1 MRRSTTGFSGTER
14 FAIRRQ
20 LGSGGM
26 GIVYEAYDRMRNET
40 VALKTL
46 LHVEPSAIYRFKNEF
61 RALADVV
68 HPNLVSLYELVG
80 VENQWFFTMELVNG
94 VSFIEYVRES
104 VNLQFIDSEESH
116 SATPAKK
123 RSESETFPVNEGA
136 ATATDQD
143 KSAQESD
150 SETVDIGE
158 QPQHIYNYAAPF
170 LLFPETNSLHIDR
183 LRSAMRQLTE
193 GIYAL
198 HKAGKLHRDI
208 KPSNVLVSKEGRVVI
223 LDFGLI
229 TELIPEGTSQSLQII
244 GTPLYMSPE
253 QAAGSPL
260 SEASDWYNVGV
271 MLYEALTG
279 RLPFTGHLL
288 EILQNKQQFEPPPP
302 SQLAPGIPED
312 FDTLCRR
319 LLRREP
325 ELRPSGEEILLY
337 LDHQLEATK
346 HRPRPVT
353 TSVTG
358 RPFVGRKAQIAVMEE
373 AFLNTKKGSPFIL
386 FVHGNSGI
394 GKSTLVRHFLKELR
408 QREEVVV
415 LTGRCYERETVPY
428 KAFDSLVDA
437 LSQYLKRLPPL
448 AAEALLPRDIMTLA
462 RLFPVLQQVE
472 IIATANR
479 RVLNIPDSQE
489 LRYRAF
495 AALREL
501 LARLADRK
509 PLVIFLDDLQWG
521 DVDSGALLN
530 EILRPPDPPNLL
542 LIASYR
548 SEEAEVNPLLRALLS
563 KQSNAGSRSN
573 VCELEIGE
581 LAASEAHELALA
593 LLRRHGSIN
602 KVSAEEIARESGGS
616 PFFIDELVQYSLSR
630 AEFADLEEN
639 TVQEFVSAQMR
650 AISLDNVIWLRI
662 SELSEQARR
671 LLEVVAVASQPLD
684 LKVANQ
690 AAEIDTEEHL
700 ILSTLRARHLVRIRR
715 TKGRDEIE
723 TYHDRIRET
732 VIANLSPPALG
743 NYHYRLALLLETSG
757 SFDPEMLARHFHEA
771 GEDRRA
777 TYYADMAA
785 TQAARALA
793 FDRAAQLYRFA
804 IELKSMDN
812 SDQGNLYLKLGDALA
827 NAGRGAEAAEAYL
840 EGAKN
845 LSPDMRLESQRRAA
859 EQLLISGH
867 IDEGLAM
874 IRTVLKAVGLKLA
887 PTPKQALILLLL
899 RRLYLRF
906 RGLKFQERAAEQ
918 LPSETLTLIDI
929 CWSAAVG
936 LALVDNIRA
945 SDFQAQ
951 HLLLAL
957 KAGEPHRVARALAVE
972 AGFSATSGFLK
983 KDRTDRIL
991 NTAKTLAQRID
1002 SLHAQGLCSLTG
1014 GVAEYYLG
1022 HWQGARELV
1031 EHAENVLLEHCT
1043 GVTWELNTARL
1054 YQIVSLFYQGEI
1066 AELSRRVFFFLKE
1079 SQERGNLY
1087 GATVFR
1093 TGFANIAWLAADDT
1107 NGARRVLSE
1116 ALSQWS
1122 REGFHVEHY
1131 LGMQAEAQINLYTGE
1146 SCTGWEKYMKLYPSL
1161 EGSLLLR
1168 IQNIRIGML
1177 QLRARLALAASASS
1191 TDREKLLAAAEADA
1205 GRIERENMTWSNGLA
1220 ELLRAGITASR
1231 GDKSEAMAKLA
1242 AAATSFDAAEM
1253 TLYAIATQYRRGQLL
1268 GTSGRAL
1275 VEAAEAWMARQQ
1287 IKNPARMVAM
1297 LAPGFADI

>member
-1 MRRSTTGFSGTER
+1 MRRSTTDFSGTER
-14 FAIRRQ
+14 FTIRRQ

-26 GIVYEAYDRMRNET
+26 GVVYEAYDRMRNET

-46 LHVEPSAIYRFKNEF
+46 THVEPSAIYRFKNEF

-68 HPNLVSLYELVG
+68 HPNLISLYELVG
-80 VENQWFFTMELVNG
+80 VENQWFFTMELVKG

-104 VNLQFIDSEESH
+104 INLQFLDSEEDQA
-116 SATPAKK
+116 ATPHKQ
-123 RSESETFPVNEGA
+123 RPDSETFPINEDTV
-136 ATATDQD
+136 TATHQD
-143 KSAQESD
+143 KSAQEDD
-150 SETVDIGE
+150 SETIDIGD
-158 QPQHIYNYAAPF
+158 QPRYRYDYAAPLPF
-170 LLFPETNSLHIDR
+170 FSATNSLRIDR
-183 LRSAMRQLTE
+183 LRSAMKQLAE

-198 HKAGKLHRDI
+198 HEAGKLHRDI
-208 KPSNVLVSKEGRVVI
+208 KPSNVLVSKGGRVVI

-229 TELIPEGTSQSLQII
+229 TELAPEALNQSMQIM

-279 RLPFTGHLL
+279 RLPFTGNLI
-288 EILQNKQQFEPPPP
+288 EILQNKQRFEPPRP
-302 SQLAPGIPED
+302 SQIAPGVPED
-312 FDTLCRR
+312 FDTLCQR
-319 LLRREP
+319 LLRRDP
-325 ELRPSGEEILLY
+325 RLRPSGKEILLY
-337 LDHQLEATK
+337 LDHQLEVMEP
-346 HRPRPVT
+346 RPRSVAAPVT
-353 TSVTG
+353 GT
-358 RPFVGRKAQIAVMEE
+358 PFVGRKAQLAVMKE
-373 AFLNTKKGSPFIL
+373 AFLNTKKGSPFII
-386 FVHGNSGI
+386 FVHGNSGM
-394 GKSTLVRHFLKELR
+394 GKSTLVRHFLKDLR

-437 LSQYLKRLPPL
+437 LSQYLKHLPPL

-472 IIATANR
+472 TIATAHR

-521 DVDSGALLN
+521 DVDSAALLS
-530 EILRPPDPPNLL
+530 EVLRPPDPPTLL

-548 SEEAEVNPLLRALLS
+548 SEEAEANPLLRALLS
-563 KQSNAGSRSN
+563 KQSNAGSGSN
-573 VCELEIGE
+573 VCKLEIGE
-581 LAASEAHELALA
+581 LAASEARELALA
-593 LLRRHGSIN
+593 LLRRHGSVN

-630 AEFADLEEN
+630 AEFADLEED
-639 TVQEFVSAQMR
+639 TIQEFVSTKMR
-650 AISLDNVIWLRI
+650 EISLDEVIWLRI
-662 SELSEQARR
+662 SELSEKARH
-671 LLEVVAVASQPLD
+671 LLEVVSVASQPLD

-700 ILSTLRARHLVRIRR
+700 ILATLRARHLVRIRR

-732 VIANLSPPALG
+732 VIANLSQPTLR
-743 NYHYRLALLLETSG
+743 NYHNNLALLLEASG

-777 TYYADMAA
+777 AHYADVAA

-812 SDQGNLYLKLGDALA
+812 SDQSNLYLKLGDALA
-827 NAGRGAEAAEAYL
+827 NAGRGAEAAEAYI

-845 LSPDMRLESQRRAA
+845 LNPDMRLESQRRAA

-874 IRTVLKAVGLKLA
+874 IRTVLKAVGLRLA
-887 PTPKQALILLLL
+887 PTPRRALILLLL

-951 HLLLAL
+951 HLILAL

-972 AGFSATSGFLK
+972 AGFSATSGFIK
-983 KDRTDRIL
+983 KHRTERIL
-991 NTAKTLAQRID
+991 HTAKTLAQRID

-1022 HWQGARELV
+1022 HWQAARTLV
-1031 EHAENVLLEHCT
+1031 EHAENVLLEHCS

-1054 YQIVSLFYQGEI
+1054 YQIVSLFYQGEL

-1079 SQERGNLY
+1079 AQERGNLY

-1093 TGFANIAWLAADDT
+1093 TGFANVAWLAADDA
-1107 NGARRVLSE
+1107 NGARQVLSE

-1146 SCTGWEKYMKLYPSL
+1146 TTVGWEKYMKLYPAL

-1177 QLRARLALAASASS
+1177 QLRARLALAASAFSS
-1191 TDREKLLAAAEADA
+1191 DKEQLLAAAETDA
-1205 GRIERENMTWSNGLA
+1205 SRIERENMVWSNGLA
-1220 ELLRAGITASR
+1220 ELLRAGI
-1231 GDKSEAMAKLA
+1231 A
-1242 AAATSFDAAEM
+1242 AARGNRSGALTKLTSAAASFDTAEM
-1253 TLYAIATQYRRGQLL
+1253 ALYAIAAQYRRGQLL
-1268 GTSGRAL
+1268 GADGYDL
-1275 VEAAEAWMARQQ
+1275 LKAAEAWMASQR
-1287 IKNPARMVAM
+1287 IENPARMVSM
-1297 LAPGFADI
+1297 LAPGFTDV